1 MNIFEWI
8 FNKKELET
16 ELDNLDRDL
25 DIEKSKNNKL
35 KKEIEKLNEK
45 MEFLENK
52 DFEKIITIKELR
64 KEVRKLKKQIKD
76 GESNER

>member
-1 MNIFEWI
+1 MNLFEWI

-16 ELDNLDRDL
+16 ELDNLDRNL

-35 KKEIEKLNEK
+35 KKEIEKLNEQI
-45 MEFLENK
+45 EFLENK

-64 KEVRKLKKQIKD
+64 KEIRKLKKQIKD

>member
-25 DIEKSKNNKL
+25 DMEKSKNSKMR
-35 KKEIEKLNEK
+35 KQIDGLNNQI
-45 MEFLENK
+45 EFLENQ
-52 DFEKIITIKELR
+52 DFLKIITIKELR
-64 KEVRKLKKQIKD
+64 KKIKKLKKELKENKN
-76 GESNER
+76 GWK

>member
-8 FNKKELET
+8 LNKKELET

-35 KKEIEKLNEK
+35 KKEIEKLNEQ

-64 KEVRKLKKQIKD
+64 KEIRKLKKQIKD

>member
-25 DIEKSKNNKL
+25 DMEKSKNSKL
-35 KKEIEKLNEK
+35 RKQIDGLNNQI
-45 MEFLENK
+45 EFLENQGFLK
-52 DFEKIITIKELR
+52 VMTIKELR
-64 KEVRKLKKQIKD
+64 KKIRELKKELKENKN
-76 GESNER
+76 G

>member
-1 MNIFEWI
+1 MNIFEWV

-35 KKEIEKLNEK
+35 KKEIEKLNEQ

-64 KEVRKLKKQIKD
+64 KEIRKLKKQIKD

>member
-25 DIEKSKNNKL
+25 DMEKSKNSKL
-35 KKEIEKLNEK
+35 RKQIDGLNNQI
-45 MEFLENK
+45 EFLENQ
-52 DFEKIITIKELR
+52 DI
-64 KEVRKLKKQIKD
+64 LKKIKIKKIKKKI
-76 GESNER
+76 R

>member
-35 KKEIEKLNEK
+35 KKEIEKLNEQ

-64 KEVRKLKKQIKD
+64 KEIRKLKKQIKD

>member
-35 KKEIEKLNEK
+35 KKEIEKLNEQ

>member
-35 KKEIEKLNEK
+35 KKEIEKLNEQ

-52 DFEKIITIKELR
+52 DFEKIITIKDLR
-64 KEVRKLKKQIKD
+64 KEIRKLKKQIKD